1 MSSAPTKLRFIPIW
15 AALALLAGAL
25 GTSAQSTSTADP
37 RKSEDQ
43 PSPRQVQVT
52 IDPRS
57 SGETEAELL
66 TAGFRNACPSVSIIR
81 DESKAEYVVLAS
93 QASSGF
99 FLHYYITV
107 YDKQGQG
114 KVAFAADRAITRRS
128 SVGPSNPRPTS
139 IRRPLP
145 SSTQRLL
152 PDVASVLVD
161 AGVLGKSSTGRIR
174 PSATGNE
181 LRWSLRW

>member
-1 MSSAPTKLRFIPIW
+1 MRTNNGSGLSVFLTRCPKGGVPAKLANHQDGGQRVP
-15 AALALLAGAL
+15 
-25 GTSAQSTSTADP
+25 
-37 RKSEDQ
+37 KSKDQ
-43 PSPRQVQVT
+43 PPPRQVQVA

-66 TAGFRNACPSVSIIR
+66 TAGFRNSCPSVSIIR

-114 KVAFAADRAITRRS
+114 KVAFAADKHLAKNAIKAFCQFI
-128 SVGPSNPRPTS
+128 NA
-139 IRRPLP
+139 
-145 SSTQRLL
+145 Q
-152 PDVASVLVD
+152 
-161 AGVLGKSSTGRIR
+161 K
-174 PSATGNE
+174 
-181 LRWSLRW
+181 

>member
-1 MSSAPTKLRFIPIW
+1 MSSAPMKLRFIPIW

-25 GTSAQSTSTADP
+25 GTAAQSTSTADA
-37 RKSEDQ
+37 RKSKDQ
-43 PSPRQVQVT
+43 PSPRQVQVA

-66 TAGFRNACPSVSIIR
+66 TPGFRNSCPSVSIIR

-93 QASSGF
+93 QASTGF

-114 KVAFAADRAITRRS
+114 KVAFAADKHLAKNAIKAFCQFI
-128 SVGPSNPRPTS
+128 NA
-139 IRRPLP
+139 
-145 SSTQRLL
+145 Q
-152 PDVASVLVD
+152 
-161 AGVLGKSSTGRIR
+161 
-174 PSATGNE
+174 E
-181 LRWSLRW
+181 

>member
-1 MSSAPTKLRFIPIW
+1 MSSAQTKLRLITIW
-15 AALALLAGAL
+15 AALLAGAV
-25 GTSAQSTSTADP
+25 GPSAQSASTADA

-43 PSPRQVQVT
+43 PSPRQVQVA

-66 TAGFRNACPSVSIIR
+66 TPGFRNSCPSVSIIR
-81 DESKAEYVVLAS
+81 DESKAQYVVLAG

-114 KVAFAADRAITRRS
+114 KVAFAADKHLAKNTLKAFCQFI
-128 SVGPSNPRPTS
+128 
-139 IRRPLP
+139 
-145 SSTQRLL
+145 STQ
-152 PDVASVLVD
+152 
-161 AGVLGKSSTGRIR
+161 
-174 PSATGNE
+174 E
-181 LRWSLRW
+181 